1 MITLGLRDVDPK
13 STLIPK
19 KKIMERG
26 IPSSTFHD
34 WVTKYGLPT
43 IKVKRRVFVTQS
55 DWTEWIEK
63 HRR

>member
-19 KKIMERG
+19 KKIMEQG